1 MTTPPAEKR
10 RPLPPAIRRDGAGP
24 APCAACAAR
33 QFSVCAPLN
42 PDAQGQFFAL
52 STTIRLEPRQTL
64 FQEGDAAEHV
74 FNITEGALCISKGL
88 ADGRRQITGFLLPGD
103 FVGLQHGANYAYNAE
118 ALTPIRL
125 CRFPVERF
133 RHFMAD
139 NPAMEHRLLTMA
151 SNELAAAQ
159 EQMLLLGRKTAIER
173 VATFLVSLSDRHAGR
188 GRPASPLRLPM
199 TRGEIADYLGLT
211 IETVSR
217 AFTRLRK
224 QNLIV
229 LEAVDLVRLPDI
241 DALRDLS
248 LGDR

>member
-1 MTTPPAEKR
+1 MTIEKR
-10 RPLPPAIRRDGAGP
+10 QPLPPAIRREGAGP

-33 QFSVCAPLN
+33 QFSVCAPLD
-42 PDAQGQFFAL
+42 PDAQGRFFAL
-52 STTIRLEPRQTL
+52 STTIRLEPRRTL
-64 FQEGDAAEHV
+64 FQEGDQAEFV
-74 FNITEGALCISKGL
+74 FNITEGALCISKAL

-103 FVGLQHGANYAYNAE
+103 FVGLQHGAAYAYSAE
-118 ALTPIRL
+118 ALTPVRM

-133 RHFMAD
+133 RQFMTGH
-139 NPAMEHRLLTMA
+139 PSMEHRLLTMA

-159 EQMLLLGRKTAIER
+159 EQMLLLGRKTALER
-173 VATFLVSLSDRHAGR
+173 VASFLVSLSDRHAGR
-188 GRPASPLRLPM
+188 GRPATPLRLPM

-224 QNLIV
+224 EGLIV
-229 LEAVDLVRLPDI
+229 LESVELVQLPDI
-241 DALRDLS
+241 DGLRELS